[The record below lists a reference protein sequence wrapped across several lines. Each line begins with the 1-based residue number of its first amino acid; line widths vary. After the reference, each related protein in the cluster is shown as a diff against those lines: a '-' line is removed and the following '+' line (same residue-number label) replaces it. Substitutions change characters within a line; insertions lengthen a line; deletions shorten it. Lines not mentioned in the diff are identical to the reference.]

1 MADAREPE
9 QGAGSQEPAQDQG
22 SPAGEDLF
30 DRWLAHRAEGEDTA
44 PRPRT
49 YGVPRTGVPRTEDET
64 AAETTA
70 ETTAEPPTQDAVEE
84 RTEPPAEAPSE
95 DPPASTPPRP
105 PPAPG

>member
-9 QGAGSQEPAQDQG
+9 QGAGSQEPPREQG

-49 YGVPRTGVPRTEDET
+49 YGVPRTGVPRTEDEAT
-64 AAETTA
+64 RETTP
-70 ETTAEPPTQDAVEE
+70 EPVEE
-84 RTEPPAEAPSE
+84 STEPPVDEPTE
-95 DPPASTPPRP
+95 PPVEGLGKLPVATMAGR
-105 PPAPG
+105 